1 MLKNNS
7 VGIVKLKKKTFHILM
22 SVHLAMVQALSV
34 RYGFDCLGSEEERR
48 RLALLGPEERFN
60 ALQIEFIGLAYRL
73 ETREM
78 EIRETRKQLEEV
90 TKERDAL
97 SMLQSD
103 KSRGEFEERVI
114 TQYIKSHAVQ
124 ALQMHTALE
133 QDRQKLK
140 SAIDA
145 DLLEHI
151 PKSQITTLDSLLR
164 AAGVK
169 PRDSS
174 TRARLHTLLG
184 DHKGKHSVYP
194 TDQVETMVLKIK
206 GFAKEHTKHFT
217 RVNPT
222 PIETALPWV
231 GGKRKH
237 PVDKVWD
244 SALERCR
251 PRK

>member
-1 MLKNNS
+1 MVL
-7 VGIVKLKKKTFHILM
+7 
-22 SVHLAMVQALSV
+22 LAMVQALSV
-34 RYGFDCLGSEEERR
+34 RYGFDCLGSEVERR

-60 ALQIEFIGLAYRL
+60 ALQIEFIGLTYRL

-78 EIRETRKQLEEV
+78 EIRETRKQLEDV

-97 SMLQSD
+97 AGLQSE
-103 KSRGEFEERVI
+103 KSKCELEERVI

-145 DLLEHI
+145 DLLQNI

-169 PRDSS
+169 PKDSS
-174 TRARLHTLLG
+174 TRARLHTLLE
-184 DHKGKHSVYP
+184 HHRGKHTVYP
-194 TDQVETMVLKIK
+194 IDQVETMVVKIK

-217 RVNPT
+217 RISPT

-244 SALERCR
+244 SALDAMKERCR